1 MSVKN
6 SALMVAV
13 YLAIGATAPAVA
25 ASPVLETLIN
35 DYKVSAIHVVQ
46 VDDTGRCIVMAAVQ
60 VGTET
65 PALRPVASSSG
76 DIKLFAD
83 MGLVYPL
90 IKRAKLQTAAEVS
103 FYRKAQTLAIGD
115 PLATLKTQYKA
126 FKAEKLVVD
135 KVKLTIDTKVTAADG
150 LGWNTSTGTP
160 ERAEYDDYIARRAS
174 TNEAIAYCAARIT
187 ALAAAL
193 TAAGVD
199 PATVV

>member
-6 SALMVAV
+6 NRLMAAV
-13 YLAIGATAPAVA
+13 YLAAGITAPELA
-25 ASPVLETLIN
+25 ASPVLETLLN
-35 DYKVSAIHVVQ
+35 DYKVSGLQAVQ
-46 VDDTGRCIVMAAVQ
+46 IDDAGRCIVLAAVQ
-60 VGTET
+60 VGTE
-65 PALRPVASSSG
+65 PVAIRPVATSNG

-83 MGLVYPL
+83 MGATYPMV
-90 IKRAKLQTAAEVS
+90 KRSKLQAGAEVN
-103 FYRKAQTLAIGD
+103 FFRKLQEVTLGD
-115 PLATLKTQYKA
+115 PVATLKTQYKA

-135 KVKLTIDTKVTAADG
+135 KVKLTIDTKVTAAEG

-160 ERAEYDDYIARRAS
+160 ERAEYDDYLLRRAS
-174 TNEAIAYCAARIT
+174 TNEAIAFCAGRIT